1 MQGSFHS
8 AARFSGRRNLRGEAM
23 WFDEFKTPIGLLR
36 IAVDATGLRCVMFE
50 NNKYDAPNRSEW
62 RLDKVVTREARE
74 QMLQYFS
81 GERREFDLKTSF
93 TGTEFQQRTW
103 QTLASIPYG
112 QTWSYTELAKRIGS
126 PKAVRA
132 VGAAN
137 GRNPLPIVLPC
148 HRVIGSNGTLTGF
161 GGGLPVKKWLLEHES
176 GLPV

>member
-1 MQGSFHS
+1 
-8 AARFSGRRNLRGEAM
+8 M
-23 WFDEFKTPIGLLR
+23 WFDEFTTPIGLLR

-161 GGGLPVKKWLLEHES
+161 GGGISVKKWLLEYES
-176 GLPV
+176 GIGLL

>member
-1 MQGSFHS
+1 
-8 AARFSGRRNLRGEAM
+8 M
-23 WFDEFKTPIGLLR
+23 WFDEFTTPIGLLR

-50 NNKYDAPNRSEW
+50 NNNYDAPNRNEW
-62 RLDKVVTREARE
+62 RQDNVVTREARE
-74 QMLQYFS
+74 QLLQYFS
-81 GERREFDLKTSF
+81 GERREFDLKMSLA
-93 TGTEFQQRTW
+93 GTEFQQRTW

-112 QTWSYTELAKRIGS
+112 QTWSYADLANRVGS

-176 GLPV
+176 GLRRS